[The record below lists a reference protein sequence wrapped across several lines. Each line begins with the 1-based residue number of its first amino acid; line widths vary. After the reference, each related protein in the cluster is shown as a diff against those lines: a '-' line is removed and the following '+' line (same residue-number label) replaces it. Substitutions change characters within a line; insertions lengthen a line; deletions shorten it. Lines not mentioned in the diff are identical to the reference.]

1 MAIESELV
9 PFLSWAPG
17 AVASAKALMRDLGP
31 RIDDKTIAMTID
43 ALRLRWECDEA
54 VECIDAF
61 FEKRKASWAL

>member
-1 MAIESELV
+1 
-9 PFLSWAPG
+9 
-17 AVASAKALMRDLGP
+17 LMRDLGP

-54 VECIDAF
+54 VEGIDAF